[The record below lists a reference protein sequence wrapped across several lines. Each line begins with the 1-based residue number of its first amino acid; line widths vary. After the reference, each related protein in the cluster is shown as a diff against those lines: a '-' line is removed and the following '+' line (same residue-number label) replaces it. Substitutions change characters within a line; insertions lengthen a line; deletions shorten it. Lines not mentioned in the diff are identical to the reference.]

1 LTFEGELTG
10 GRGWVSRVKSGKV
23 IAGEVRQRAIE
34 LLIEWSDSVGASV
47 LYRGGLIS
55 GQWVFETL
63 PGTGLQRVVP

>member
-1 LTFEGELTG
+1 
-10 GRGWVSRVKSGKV
+10 VKSGKV